1 MAVFT
6 LKKIAQLAATHQTY
20 LRGVSCYNAGRVRHI
35 SHPVDGRYAEC
46 LAAEVASSG
55 WDETYHV
62 SVGFDHTGA
71 AAHYSCTCPTFA
83 RTDGACKHI
92 VAALVHKYYS
102 DMVSGMTTAGELM
115 RHGRAERSDEAAK
128 QLIKGYLSGEESHLR
143 AGTAGRDEPVSL
155 QPVLHLHA
163 AGGQPAL
170 SFSIGGI
177 RSYVVKDLNRFFDDM
192 SAHRSTEY
200 GTQLTLLHHPDS
212 FDEQSRP
219 LLRFLMDS
227 CADIRSHASLQM
239 EFGRPPRL
247 GRELPLTPAGLDR
260 FFSLYRGQR
269 VPLAVSGEGKRDI
282 RLLEGTPRLSVQVAY
297 DTARSGVTLSMLC
310 PLFTEGGEGLYI
322 LWEGT
327 FYRCDGEFSR
337 RIRPF
342 LQAMREQNSRLFLAD
357 ADLNDFGAAVLPL
370 LQDLIQWE
378 GDTDKLFSHRP
389 DTLETALYLDV
400 PEPLTVTGRL
410 EYRYGDRTLHP
421 YQEAEAGCVRDRL
434 REMRA
439 QLAAEHWF
447 TTYQPDTGLLVLH
460 ADEDAYF
467 RFLTDGMAEFAE
479 VADVYLS
486 DAFRENAVL
495 PPPKI
500 AVGVSLSMD
509 LLELDLDVE
518 GIDPAELAGL
528 LASYRRRKRYH
539 RLRSGQFLSL
549 ADPSL
554 AGLARIADGLSL
566 SDRQLREGHA
576 QVPKY
581 RGLYLD
587 QVMREDG
594 GLPFRRDTAFRELVK
609 SVKSIP
615 DSEFTPPESLRP
627 ILRNYQR
634 TGFRWL
640 KTMERYGFGG
650 ILADD
655 MGLGKTLQIISL
667 LLDAREHG
675 NTEPSL
681 VVCPASLVL
690 NWESE
695 LRRFA
700 PSLTVLTVLGNAE
713 QRAAD
718 IRRAGAY
725 DVVVTS
731 YDLLKR
737 DIEQYAGKQFRY
749 HVLDEAQYIK
759 NYNTQNARAVKAIR
773 SRQRF
778 ALTGTPIE
786 NRLSEI
792 WSIFDFLMPG
802 FLYSYARFREQFELP
817 AVKGGD
823 PEALA
828 QLRRL
833 CGPFILRRLKRDV
846 LRELP
851 PKTETVV
858 ATPMEETQRKL
869 YLAEALQMRRELGD
883 RFAADGAEHN
893 RMQVLAMLTRLRQ
906 ICCDPSL
913 CFDNYTGGSAKLET
927 CMELLREATAAGHR
941 VLLFSQF
948 TSMLA
953 ILEKRLKRE
962 NISYFLLQGST
973 PKEKRA
979 DMVERF
985 NRPDDG
991 AEVFLISLKAG
1002 GTGLNLTGAD
1012 VVIHY
1017 DPWWNL
1023 SVQNQAT
1030 DRAHRIGQRQ
1040 SVQVYKLIAQSSI
1053 EEKILRLQEVKRELA
1068 DAVVQEGDGIL
1079 TTLSAEELLDLIG

>member
-6 LKKIAQLAATHQTY
+6 LKKIAQLAANHQTY
-20 LRGVSCYNAGRVRHI
+20 LRGVSCYNAGRVQQVT
-35 SHPVDGRYAEC
+35 HPTDSRYAEC
-46 LAAEVASSG
+46 LEAEVLSSG
-55 WDETYHV
+55 WDALHHV
-62 SVGFDHTGA
+62 SVGFDQTGA
-71 AAHYSCTCPTFA
+71 AAHYSCSCQAFA
-83 RTDGACKHI
+83 RYDGACKHI

-102 DMVSGMTTAGELM
+102 DMVSGMTTAGELL
-115 RHGRAERSDEAAK
+115 RHGGSDKTDEAARN
-128 QLIKGYLSGEESHLR
+128 LIQRYLDGEENRLR
-143 AGTAGRDEPVSL
+143 ADATGRREPISL
-155 QPVLHLHA
+155 LPTLHLHND
-163 AGGQPAL
+163 GQASL
-170 SFSIGGI
+170 SFSVGSS
-177 RSYVVKDLNRFFDDM
+177 RPYVVKDLNRFYDDM
-192 SAHRSTEY
+192 LASRTTEY
-200 GTQLTLLHHPDS
+200 GTRLTLLHHPDA
-212 FDEQSRP
+212 FDEASRP
-219 LLRFLMDS
+219 LLRFLMDC
-227 CADIRSHASLQM
+227 CADIRSHASLQFA
-239 EFGRPPRL
+239 FGRPPRL

-260 FFSLYRGQR
+260 FFSLCLDHPVSLASAGGGTREFHLLDGKPPLTVHIERAEARGG
-269 VPLAVSGEGKRDI
+269 L
-282 RLLEGTPRLSVQVAY
+282 
-297 DTARSGVTLSMLC
+297 TLSMPC
-310 PLFTEGGEGLYI
+310 PPFAEGGDRLFLLLGD
-322 LWEGT
+322 G
-327 FYRCDGEFSR
+327 FYRCDAAFSR

-342 LQAMREQNSRLFLAD
+342 LETMRGQNGRLFLAD
-357 ADLNDFGAAVLPL
+357 ADINEFCAAVLPL
-370 LQDLIQWE
+370 LQDQLQWE
-378 GDTDKLFSHRP
+378 GDTDVLLTHRP
-389 DTLETALYLDV
+389 DTLETALYLDA

-410 EYRYGDRTLHP
+410 EFRYGEQIFSP
-421 YQEAEAGCVRDRL
+421 YQEAETAFVRNRIG
-434 REMRA
+434 EMRA

-447 TTYQPDTGLLVLH
+447 TSYQPETGLLVLR
-460 ADEDAYF
+460 ADEDTYF
-467 RFLTDGMAEFAE
+467 QFLTDGLAAFSEIM
-479 VADVYLS
+479 DVYLS

-500 AVGVSLSMD
+500 AVGVSLSLD
-509 LLELDLDVE
+509 LLELDIDVE
-518 GIDPAELAGL
+518 GIDRAELAGL
-528 LASYRRRKRYH
+528 LASYRQRKRYH

-554 AGLARIADGLSL
+554 AGFARIADALAL
-566 SDRQLREGHA
+566 TDRQLQEQHVRA
-576 QVPKY
+576 PKF
-581 RGLYLD
+581 RSLYLD
-587 QVMREDG
+587 QVMREEDS
-594 GLPFRRDTAFRELVK
+594 LPFRRDTAFRELVK

-615 DSEFTPPESLRP
+615 DSEFTPPESLQP
-627 ILRNYQR
+627 ILRSYQR

-667 LLDAREHG
+667 LLDAREQG

-700 PSLTVLTVLGNAE
+700 PSLTVLTILGTAE

-718 IRRAGAY
+718 IRRVGAY
-725 DVVVTS
+725 DVAVTS

-737 DIEQYAGKQFRY
+737 DIGQYAGKKFRY

-759 NYNTQNARAVKAIR
+759 NSNTQNARAVKAIE

-802 FLYSYARFREQFELP
+802 FLYSYSRFREQFELP
-817 AVKGGD
+817 AVKDGD
-823 PEALA
+823 TEALA

-858 ATPMEETQRKL
+858 AAPMEETQRKL
-869 YLAEALQMRRELGD
+869 YLAEALQMRQELGE
-883 RFAADGAEHN
+883 RFAADGPGRASI
-893 RMQVLAMLTRLRQ
+893 QVLAMLTRLRQ

-927 CMELLREATAAGHR
+927 CMELLREAVAGGHR

-953 ILEKRLKRE
+953 ILEKRLKKE
-962 NISYFLLQGST
+962 GIAYFLLQGST

-985 NRPDDG
+985 NHADG
-991 AEVFLISLKAG
+991 AANVFLISLKAG

-1040 SVQVYKLIAQSSI
+1040 SVQVYKLIAQNSI
-1053 EEKILRLQEVKRELA
+1053 EEKILELQNVKSELA

-1079 TTLSAEELLDLIG
+1079 STLSAEELLELIG